1 MDVFPRYPGKI
12 VRFDC
17 DPSARSLRAY
27 HRDGSTTLCDAV
39 PPSLIRKLTETL
51 TPEEFFCL
59 YIASQYDC
67 ETVPS
72 RARSKKAAASV
83 V

>member
-1 MDVFPRYPGKI
+1 MDVFPPYPGKI
-12 VRFDC
+12 VRFDY
-17 DPSARSLRAY
+17 DASARSLRAY
-27 HRDGSTTLCDAV
+27 YRDGSMTLCDAV

-67 ETVPS
+67 ETVAS